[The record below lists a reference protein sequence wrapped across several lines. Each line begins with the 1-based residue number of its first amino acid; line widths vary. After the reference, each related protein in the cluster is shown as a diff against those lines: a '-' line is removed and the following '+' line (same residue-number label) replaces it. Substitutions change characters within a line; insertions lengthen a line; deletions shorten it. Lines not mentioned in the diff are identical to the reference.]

1 MRQRDHGPER
11 RWHARYKL
19 DVTTR
24 LLKNKALMSK
34 WNCRNGRRREYALD
48 HAAFLP
54 FAIVEQAAYS
64 AADQRLIRPRRLA
77 AHVQLQ
83 DTRWAPSGSAS
94 LGIASKRCTERTRA
108 RRSLSGTLGNVTLL
122 LAPVIRAHQRTRA
135 HTRCTQNLPR
145 GSRRRVAPGASGA
158 KIFGGARGRPYAY
171 IRGRTGKESAKK
183 KARRISEFFLPTA
196 SETSHWPLARKSR
209 RGISRHDRPA
219 GGGPHIRGCERTLV
233 GSRLGGAAA
242 PSVAT
247 SIWSMSSRGWSASIL
262 KCLSAF
268 QFIGRLAVLGTG
280 ASRACAWPLPLFF

>member
-11 RWHARYKL
+11 RWHAGYKL

-54 FAIVEQAAYS
+54 FAIVEQTAYS

-83 DTRWAPSGSAS
+83 DTQWAPSGSAS
-94 LGIASKRCTERTRA
+94 LGIASKRCAERTRA

-122 LAPVIRAHQRTRA
+122 LAPVIRANQRTRA

-145 GSRRRVAPGASGA
+145 GSRRRVAPGA
-158 KIFGGARGRPYAY
+158 
-171 IRGRTGKESAKK
+171 
-183 KARRISEFFLPTA
+183 
-196 SETSHWPLARKSR
+196 
-209 RGISRHDRPA
+209 
-219 GGGPHIRGCERTLV
+219 
-233 GSRLGGAAA
+233 
-242 PSVAT
+242 
-247 SIWSMSSRGWSASIL
+247 
-262 KCLSAF
+262 
-268 QFIGRLAVLGTG
+268 
-280 ASRACAWPLPLFF
+280 